1 MKTKILSILVF
12 VMCLVSYGN
21 HFQSD
26 GNGGYW
32 LPNGKWPQLC
42 RTEAAVFGFRTARV
56 RIMSDG
62 NGGYWLPNGK
72 GRIIPDGSGGFW
84 KNN

>member
-26 GNGGYW
+26 GNGGFRTAMAA
-32 LPNGKWPQLC
+32 LC
-42 RTEAAVFGFRTARV
+42 RTEAAVFGFQTAR
-56 RIMSDG
+56 G
-62 NGGYWLPNGK
+62 T
-72 GRIIPDGSGGFW
+72 
-84 KNN
+84 

>member
-32 LPNGKWPQLC
+32 LPNGK
-42 RTEAAVFGFRTARV
+42 G

-62 NGGYWLPNGK
+62 SGGFWLPNGK